1 MIKLKLREFNVLC
14 AQRDIPS
21 QRQLCLKAGVD
32 VMSFS
37 RWMNGHTVPNLRLI
51 SAICS
56 TLRCQPG
63 DILQYMPD
71 PVEE

>member
-1 MIKLKLREFNVLC
+1 MITLKLLEFNVLC

-32 VMSFS
+32 IMSFS
-37 RWMNGHTVPNLRLI
+37 RWLNGHTVPNLRLV

-56 TLRCQPG
+56 VLKCQPG
-63 DILQYMPD
+63 DILQYSAD
-71 PVEE
+71 AK